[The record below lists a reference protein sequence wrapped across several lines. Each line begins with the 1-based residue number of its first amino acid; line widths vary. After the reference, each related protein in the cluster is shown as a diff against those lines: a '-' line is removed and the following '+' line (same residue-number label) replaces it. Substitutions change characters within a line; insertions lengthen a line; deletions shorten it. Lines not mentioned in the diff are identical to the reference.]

1 MGQVMAVHEFT
12 GVTGRIQVNGSLVA
26 FVSGDVTMS
35 VATGKYTTLNTNKAS
50 KNTRGLQSVSGSL
63 KRAWGV
69 NDNQLYD
76 LMMNNTEFLIE
87 FDNDGA
93 TGAHTYKASGCVLT
107 ELSIEGL
114 EAGSEGALM
123 INASFEGLSFGR
135 D

>member
-1 MGQVMAVHEFT
+1 MAVHEFT
-12 GVTGRIQVNGSLVA
+12 GVTGRIQANGSLVA

-35 VATGKYTTLNTNKAS
+35 VATGKYVTLGTNKAT
-50 KNTRGLQSVSGSL
+50 KNTRGLHSVSGSL

-69 NDNQLYD
+69 DDKTLYD
-76 LMMNNTEFLIE
+76 LMMNNVEFLLE

-107 ELSIEGL
+107 ELSVEGL
-114 EAGSEGALM
+114 EAGAEGALM

-135 D
+135 DA